1 MKKVGIITMHRVL
14 NCGSVLQAFAL
25 QKKISE
31 FGCDCEIID
40 YVYPNKEHKKYLNK
54 DNSINLKK
62 YLGKIIFNI
71 LYYKQKK
78 KINIFLHE
86 YLNLSTVKYSSAKE
100 IKKCP
105 PKYDIYCT
113 GSDQVWNSRFNCM
126 DDVFFLSFIGN
137 YENRFSFAS
146 STTLKDCLDKENLK
160 FLRNYNYLGVR
171 EKSSAFALEK
181 SLNRKVTT
189 NIDPTLLL
197 TGKEW
202 HSVLKISNK
211 KIIKRPYILFYIL
224 TYSFNPYSE
233 IKNLISDLLR
243 ETGLFPVFLYGS
255 IRNCQKFKA
264 KNIINAGP
272 KEFINLIGNA
282 ELVVTSSFHG
292 TCFSILQ
299 HKKFYS
305 LVDSISNN
313 SDERIISLLN
323 ELGLE
328 KQLLEKSE
336 KFSIKS
342 YCNIDYSIVDK
353 KLQNLR
359 NKSMSYLNKALID
372 DSENNISEFYS
383 ARIKNSINDAFYAEG
398 VSWEGKIRTLR
409 TYAEIIVRFIL
420 NKPEEYLTLGK
431 KEKELKKI
439 SDNNE
444 LLMDSISKI
453 SEYGNNTTHTE
464 KITEATEDDFD
475 NVVDSIYGMYA
486 YLFISYFKKYGF
498 ECKNR
503 TLSMFSLLPPII
515 RYKTLDYLWN
525 RDKCNSVL
533 ADKLNLAI
541 LKTFG
546 VEIATEWI
554 NKNADLLRK
563 LSCVSEEAKQDLIQK
578 LGVQTATEILSS
590 APKNMYDVCMS
601 KLDALSEPIEK
612 YGVLYSSYEEAVSL
626 YRQQMHELENSKVFS
641 NEELELKNI
650 MDFCFEGRKSIS
662 NEKDSSLYCLSQLR
676 VILRDIN
683 E

>member
-25 QKKISE
+25 QKKISD
-31 FGCDCEIID
+31 FGCNCEIID
-40 YVYPNKEHKKYLNK
+40 YVYPNKDHKKYLTK
-54 DNSINLKK
+54 DNSVNLKK
-62 YLGKIIFNI
+62 FLGKIIFNI
-71 LYYKQKK
+71 LHYNQKR
-78 KINIFLHE
+78 KINNFFKE
-86 YLNLSTVKYSSAKE
+86 NLNLSKIKYNSARE

-146 STTLKDCLDKENLK
+146 STTLKDCLEKENLK

-181 SLNRKVTT
+181 SLDRKVET

-202 HSVLKISNK
+202 YSVLKISDK
-211 KIIKRPYILFYIL
+211 KIIKKPYILFYIL

-255 IRNCQKFKA
+255 IRSCQKFKA
-264 KNIINAGP
+264 KNIFNAGP

-328 KQLLEKSE
+328 KQLLERSE

-342 YCNIDYSIVDK
+342 YCNIDYSIVDR

-372 DSENNISEFYS
+372 DSENNISELYS
-383 ARIKNSINDAFYAEG
+383 ARIKNTINDAFYAEG

-409 TYAEIIVRFIL
+409 TYAEFIVRFIL
-420 NKPEEYLTLGK
+420 NKPKEHLMLGK
-431 KEKELKKI
+431 KEKELKQI
-439 SDNNE
+439 SNNNE
-444 LLMDSISKI
+444 LFMKSFSKI
-453 SEYGNNTTHTE
+453 LEYGNKNTHTE
-464 KITEATEDDFD
+464 KLIDATEEDF
-475 NVVDSIYGMYA
+475 NVVVDSIYGMYA
-486 YLFISYFKKYGF
+486 YLFISYFEKYGV
-498 ECKNR
+498 ESKSR
-503 TLSMFSLLPPII
+503 ALSIFSLLPPII
-515 RYKTLDYLWN
+515 RYKTFDYLWN

-533 ADKLNLAI
+533 ADKLNLVI

-546 VEIATEWI
+546 VEKATEWI
-554 NKNADLLRK
+554 NKNADLLKR
-563 LSCVSEEAKQDLIQK
+563 LPCVSEVAKQDLVQK

-590 APKNMYDVCMS
+590 APKNMYDVCIS

-612 YGVLYSSYEEAVSL
+612 YGVLYSSYEEAVSF
-626 YRQQMHELENSKVFS
+626 YRQQMHKLENCKVFS
-641 NEELELKNI
+641 NEELEMKKI
-650 MDFCFEGRKSIS
+650 MDFCFEGRKCVS
-662 NEKDSSLYCLSQLR
+662 NNKKQSLYCLSQLR
-676 VILRDIN
+676 VISRDIN